1 MLKVFM
7 SYASD
12 DRSLVD
18 PYFQKL
24 QEAKFTPWMD
34 HRSILPGADW
44 SREIRLAIERCEV
57 MILFCSPRSVSKTGF
72 VQAEAR
78 LAIEKLKYSPEGFI
92 TVIPAMLEPCEV
104 PRHVREHVQVVD
116 LTTDGAWGRLLQSLE
131 LAASQRKI
139 AYEKGMVAGP
149 FTVFTECLSK
159 TRTEAPKYDF
169 LVQYPSF
176 TSASNPSAADALSLV
191 FAGEAHAALMDQLT
205 EQDTEIGNEGDAWWD
220 AMQTTY
226 TQDFQMVF
234 ANDLFVSVLTIVDTY
249 YRGAAHGNSYFKTW
263 NYRLD
268 DVTRSAPL
276 QSLFV
281 DDQAG
286 LVRLSELAVNGVERE
301 YWKRFGERP
310 DAEAMK
316 WINEGAGPKWQN
328 FRNFNLDDIGV
339 TVHFSPYSVA
349 AYVFGPFSIS
359 ISYFDLLEVLKP
371 DGLHSKLA
379 QPHSLGRFPADIQV
393 DRTTG
398 KPPVR

>member
-24 QEAKFTPWMD
+24 QGAKFAPWMD

-44 SREIRLAIERCEV
+44 SREILLAIERCEV

-78 LAIEKLKYSPEGFI
+78 LAIEKLKYSPEEFI

-104 PRHVREHVQVVD
+104 PRHVRERVQIVD
-116 LTTDGAWGRLLQSLE
+116 LTTDGAVDRLLQSLE

-139 AYEKGMVAGP
+139 AYEKGTIAGP
-149 FTVFTECLSK
+149 FTVFTESLSK
-159 TRTEAPKYDF
+159 KRTEIPKYD
-169 LVQYPSF
+169 LQIQYPSF
-176 TSASNPSAADALSLV
+176 MSTSNPSAADALSLV
-191 FAGEAHAALMDQLT
+191 FAGEAHATLIDQLT
-205 EQDTEIGNEGDAWWD
+205 EHDTEVGNEGDAWWN

-226 TQDFQMVF
+226 TQGFQVVF
-234 ANDLFVSVLTIVDTY
+234 ANNLFVSVLTMIDTY
-249 YRGAAHGNSYFKTW
+249 YRGAAHGNSHFKTW
-263 NYRLD
+263 NFRLD
-268 DVTRSAPL
+268 GVTRSAPL
-276 QSLFV
+276 QSLFT
-281 DDQAG
+281 DEQAG
-286 LVRLSELAVNGVERE
+286 LARLSELAIKGIERE
-301 YWKRFGERP
+301 YWKRVGERP

-316 WINEGAGPKWQN
+316 WISEGAGAKWQN
-328 FRNFNLDDIGV
+328 FRNFNLDDVGV

-349 AYVFGPFSIS
+349 AYVFSSFSICL
-359 ISYFDLLEVLKP
+359 SYFDLLEVLKP

-379 QPHSLGRFPADIQV
+379 HPHC
-393 DRTTG
+393 
-398 KPPVR
+398 